1 MKKTI
6 LLFSILIFVLLGCA
20 KKERLT
26 YEVEEIKNEFVDFK
40 FIKDNNGDMIVE
52 FINKQQE
59 EVTTSS
65 DNNFKIYKIEN
76 ESELKEID
84 NPLDYKDIS
93 LIIRPQEGIKQKIR
107 LSKLISNLS
116 KGKYEIRK
124 SFDYEEKTFESSLRF
139 TIK

>member
-84 NPLDYKDIS
+84 NPLDYKDIA

-139 TIK
+139 IIK

>member
-84 NPLDYKDIS
+84 NPLDYKDIA

>member
-1 MKKTI
+1 MKKNI

-76 ESELKEID
+76 ESELKEIY
-84 NPLDYKDIS
+84 NPLGYKDIT
-93 LIIRPQEGIKQKIR
+93 LIIRPQEGIKQEIR

-124 SFDYEEKTFESSLRF
+124 SFDYEEKSFESSLRF